1 MPYTGD
7 LFSPDSGETPW
18 SKVIF
23 NKYELGPLLG
33 RGASAKVLL
42 GRDLTTGHKVAIKI
56 ISKLRITKHNL
67 ADNVHREIDAMRRL
81 RHPNVVRLH
90 EVLASRTKI
99 YFVLEL
105 LKGGEL
111 FTRLASGGH
120 VPEDTARRY
129 FRQLVSALGYCHSR
143 GVFHRDLKPENLLL
157 DDHGNLK
164 VTDFGLSALQP
175 SNPSPLHTLCG
186 TPAYVAPEILSRK
199 GYAGA
204 AVDVWSAGIVLFVLT
219 AGYLPFN
226 DSNISNL
233 YRKIY
238 RGQFRCPRWT
248 SPELRRLLSRIL
260 NTNPET
266 RITVDEIL
274 RDPWFRKGLED
285 DEIAEMAR
293 FGSNLEADV
302 SKLDDREMNAFD
314 IISFSSGFDLSG
326 LFGPKPDW
334 ERFISTEPAG
344 SVLDRVIEIAKSD
357 GLRTKRGT
365 VNDKGQDGNLVLVEG
380 HNGNLPARVG
390 VYRLPGKLVL
400 VEVERNERWSGGYW
414 QEKLGLSDDR

>member
-7 LFSPDSGETPW
+7 LCSPASSETPCA
-18 SKVIF
+18 KVIF

-33 RGASAKVLL
+33 SGASAKVHLA
-42 GRDLTTGHKVAIKI
+42 RDLTTGEKVAIKI

-67 ADNVHREIDAMRRL
+67 AGNVHREIDAMRRL

-90 EVLASRTKI
+90 EVLASRTKV

-111 FTRLASGGH
+111 FTSLASGGR

-175 SNPSPLHTLCG
+175 SDPSLFHTLCG

-199 GYAGA
+199 GYAGTT
-204 AVDVWSAGIVLFVLT
+204 VDVWSAGIVLFVLT

-226 DSNISNL
+226 DPNLANL

-248 SPELRRLLSRIL
+248 SPALRRLLSRIL
-260 NTNPET
+260 DTNPKT

-274 RDPWFRKGLED
+274 HDSWFRKGLED
-285 DEIAEMAR
+285 DEVAEMAR
-293 FGSNLEADV
+293 FGSNLEADI
-302 SKLDDREMNAFD
+302 SKLEDREMNAFD

-326 LFGPKPDW
+326 LFGPAPDR
-334 ERFISTEPAG
+334 ERFILTEPAG
-344 SVLDRVIEIAKSD
+344 SVLDRVVEIAKSE
-357 GLRTKRGT
+357 GLRSKRST
-365 VNDKGQDGNLVLVEG
+365 VNDKGEDGNLVIVEG
-380 HNGNLPARVG
+380 HNGNLLTRVG

-414 QEKLGLSDDR
+414 KEKLGLSNDR